1 MLILPY
7 TAKFGILCYSKSMSF
22 FDATI
27 LGIIQG
33 ITEFLP
39 ISSSAHL
46 IIVRDFFKITS
57 ENSLAF
63 DAVLQLATTLAVILY
78 FFKDLVAI
86 FNFKNKNFKLLYSLI
101 IATIPAVIF
110 GMLFEDFIDQYFR
123 SMQAIVFGLVIGSVL
138 FFVAES
144 YAARITLENKKSFSL
159 KSSLYVGLFQIL
171 AFIPG
176 FSRSGSTISGGLI
189 LGINREEAVRFSFL
203 LSIPILLGSG
213 LKKLFDL
220 GSTSSIDSSLILA
233 SVVAFVVGLL
243 SIHFLIKFLRNHT
256 LVSFAVY
263 RLALAV
269 LILLLFIV

>member
-1 MLILPY
+1 
-7 TAKFGILCYSKSMSF
+7 MSF